1 MDEEREGTGVRGCI
15 GGEAP
20 GGRWV
25 LIKADP
31 CARLVWARDARGW
44 GVRGGGAGDTP
55 SQPAK
60 SKSRVNHALMSI
72 PRALMQHRGN

>member
-1 MDEEREGTGVRGCI
+1 MDGEGAGTGVGGCI
-15 GGEAP
+15 RGEAP

-31 CARLVWARDARGW
+31 CARLVRARDAGGW
-44 GVRGGGAGDTP
+44 GGGGGGAGDTP

-60 SKSRVNHALMSI
+60 SKSRVNDALMST
-72 PRALMQHRGN
+72 PRALMQHHGN